1 MPRARIVIVAVLFGS
16 VVSSFGLRPRVAR
29 ADGPAPA
36 VNLTASSG
44 VTHTLN
50 GADFTRS
57 PALNPGGINFE
68 DCKQDVQ
75 INVPIT
81 VTNASAGPN
90 PLTVFAGTNCDA
102 YANRAV
108 GTASTSCGQ
117 VYKGDV
123 AYEPGVSVSIPLSS
137 RQIVSQLFATTKTA
151 YAEASDAVCYS
162 QSTSGA
168 ASFSLYF
175 LLTDTTRTKT
185 LAVAISDLGADLA
198 AAAPPPGL
206 SLGIGDTLLLP
217 KWTAV
222 SDPDIA
228 GFNVYYLPT
237 SMVAPIKQI
246 SACGDGG
253 GRSDGGDG
261 GDSGSQGD
269 AGDGGACVNE
279 TVFDS
284 TPLDDGGSIPF
295 DESGFACTDVFPVDP
310 NDAVVD
316 GGADAGSGTVSDG
329 GVVSSTAASIAPLAL
344 QPREASGAYRFVN
357 VAANVTTATISGL
370 TNFKGYAVGVA
381 AIDDYG
387 NVGALTT
394 TSGDALCQYPLPVT
408 DFFSS
413 YVSAGGSAGGGFC
426 TISSDRSAGGSSF
439 AVVAALASFTGL
451 WRKRRERRTKRALS

>member
-1 MPRARIVIVAVLFGS
+1 MPRAPNVIVAVLFGS
-16 VVSSFGLRPRVAR
+16 VVSSFGLHARFAR
-29 ADGPAPA
+29 ADDPAPA

-50 GADFTRS
+50 GADFTRT

-68 DCKQDVQ
+68 DCKRDVQ

-81 VTNASAGPN
+81 VTNAAAGPN
-90 PLTVFAGTNCDA
+90 PLTVFAGSNCDV
-102 YANRAV
+102 YANRAL
-108 GTASTSCGQ
+108 GNASTSCWQ

-137 RQIVSQLFATTKTA
+137 RQVVSQLFASTKTA
-151 YAEASDAVCYS
+151 YADAGDAVCYS

-175 LLTDTTRTKT
+175 LLTDTTRAKT
-185 LAVAISDLGADLA
+185 LAVAISELGADLA

-206 SLGIGDTLLLP
+206 SVGIGDTLLLP
-217 KWTAV
+217 KWTTV

-237 SMVAPIKQI
+237 SMVAPIKQV
-246 SACGDGG
+246 SSCGDGG
-253 GRSDGGDG
+253 SGNGDG
-261 GDSGSQGD
+261 GDSGSQMD
-269 AGDGGACVNE
+269 AGDGGACRNE

-284 TPLDDGGSIPF
+284 TPLDDGGSIPY
-295 DESGFACTDVFPVDP
+295 DESGFACTNVFPVDP

-316 GGADAGSGTVSDG
+316 GGADAGALSVSDG
-329 GVVSSTAASIAPLAL
+329 GVVSSNAASIAPLAL
-344 QPREASGAYRFVN
+344 QPREASGAYPFVN
-357 VAANVTTATISGL
+357 VAGNASSATISGL

-381 AIDDYG
+381 AIDNYG

-394 TSGDALCQYPLPVT
+394 TSGEALCQYPLPVT
-408 DFFSS
+408 DFFST
-413 YVSAGGSAGGGFC
+413 YVSAGGHAGGGFC
-426 TISSDRSAGGSSF
+426 TIGSD
-439 AVVAALASFTGL
+439 
-451 WRKRRERRTKRALS
+451 